1 MPIQKAKTGDGYN
14 NSDGIVSVN
23 KLGDTQRIDVDA
35 TPTIT
40 ELDYA
45 VRASGA
51 LQTKFD
57 DYGLRRTTV
66 NIGDWNMDTTGSVK
80 VDHGLEYS
88 DTWKGTRD
96 VGVVIRND
104 ADTIYYNDTKT
115 NTGAAEMTNVSIAV
129 SGITNKKVVLVR
141 KTSGSFD
148 SSDFDSTS
156 YNRGWVTVWY
166 E

>member
-1 MPIQKAKTGDGYN
+1 MPIQKIKTSDGYN
-14 NSDGIVSVN
+14 NRDGIVSVN
-23 KLGDTQRIDVDA
+23 RLGDTQRIDVNV

-40 ELDYA
+40 ELDFA
-45 VRASGA
+45 TRASGE

-66 NIGDWNMDTTGSVK
+66 EIGDWNMDSTGFVK
-80 VDHGLEYS
+80 VNHGLEYS
-88 DTWKGTRD
+88 DTWKGTRSTAFT
-96 VGVVIRND
+96 IRND
-104 ADTIYYNDTKT
+104 ADTVYFGDNHSKSATH
-115 NTGAAEMTNVSIAV
+115 MTNVDVAV
-129 SGITNKKVVLVR
+129 SGITNKKVVLIR
-141 KTSGSFD
+141 KTDGSFD

>member
-1 MPIQKAKTGDGYN
+1 MLNIQKDNNNDGV
-14 NSDGIVSVN
+14 VSVN
-23 KLGDTQRIDVDA
+23 RLGDTQRINVDA
-35 TPTIT
+35 TPPIT
-40 ELDYA
+40 ELDFA
-45 VRASGA
+45 VRASGDYE
-51 LQTKFD
+51 TKFD

-96 VGVVIRND
+96 VGIVIRND

-129 SGITNKKVVLVR
+129 SGITNKKVVLIR
-141 KTSGSFD
+141 KTGGSFD
-148 SSDFDSTS
+148 SADFDSTS

>member
-1 MPIQKAKTGDGYN
+1 MPIEKIKTSDGYN
-14 NSDGIVSVN
+14 NSDGVVSVN
-23 KLGDTQRIDVDA
+23 RLGDTQRVDVNV

-40 ELDYA
+40 ELDFA
-45 VRASGA
+45 VRASGT

-96 VGVVIRND
+96 LGIVIRND

-156 YNRGWVTVWY
+156 YNRGWITVWY